1 MGFFE
6 RRRQEKE
13 FGRNIERQLLDRLA
27 LTRELESR
35 GFLTRVD
42 NTWLLVD
49 TGWKVSSSDG
59 MAPASEALV
68 AFTRITNFMTP
79 MVRAIRTASD
89 SSPASPWLTSPASV
103 GLPPTRALGAV
114 KSVEQGREPPLEAR
128 LAETQDKSHYAW
140 SNRLP
145 FRGGVVY
152 GLCTRHRGRMMLVG
166 GSAACWFGGERFN
179 MLDMLAAEK
188 PRDAYKPV

>member
-128 LAETQDKSHYAW
+128 LAETQDKIAL
-140 SNRLP
+140 RLVESLTVQGR
-145 FRGGVVY
+145 RGVWAMHPPSRTDDARRRERSLLV
-152 GLCTRHRGRMMLVG
+152 RGR
-166 GSAACWFGGERFN
+166 AIQHA
-179 MLDMLAAEK
+179 
-188 PRDAYKPV
+188 